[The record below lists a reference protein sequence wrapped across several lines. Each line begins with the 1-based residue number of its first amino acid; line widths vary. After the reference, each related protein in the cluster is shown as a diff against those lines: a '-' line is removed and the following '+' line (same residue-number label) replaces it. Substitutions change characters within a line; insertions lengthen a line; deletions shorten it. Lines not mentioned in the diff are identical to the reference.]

1 MTKQN
6 NIDGK
11 VKISVNVPEKLVIEL
26 DAHRLQTGQDRSTWI
41 SSAIMEK
48 MASIKRNSEK
58 NKMKED

>member
-26 DAHRLQTGQDRSTWI
+26 DAHRAQTGQDRSTWI

-48 MASIKRNSEK
+48 MASIKRNNEK
-58 NKMKED
+58 IK